1 MFHKILLSQVSAK
14 IFPGQPN
21 ITKVR
26 LFQPHFVHSAKIR
39 LSRISAGNFA
49 QPAKILKK
57 NLAEG
62 SRLKGEIS
70 LRKGIG
76 LETKTRLPI
85 RKQTNIN
92 ARKHTV

>member
-1 MFHKILLSQVSAK
+1 MFHKILLSHISAK
-14 IFPGQPN
+14 IF
-21 ITKVR
+21 

-39 LSRISAGNFA
+39 LSWISAGNFA
-49 QPAKILKK
+49 QPAKFVKK

-62 SRLKGEIS
+62 SRLMGEIS
-70 LRKGIG
+70 LRKGIS
-76 LETKTRLPI
+76 LKTKTRLPI